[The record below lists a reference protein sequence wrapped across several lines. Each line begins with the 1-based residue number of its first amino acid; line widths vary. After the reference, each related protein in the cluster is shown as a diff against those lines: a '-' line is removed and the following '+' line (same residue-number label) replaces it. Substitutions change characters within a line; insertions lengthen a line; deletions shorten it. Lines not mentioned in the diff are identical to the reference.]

1 MSRQKEKFMLSLK
14 TRANGT
20 SKVKPYN
27 KKQAINAFVKN
38 FKQFESIDWDSENN
52 FVHDLED
59 ITLELKDEGMIVD
72 IRLNKSTSIYVYG
85 TVKPLEYELR
95 ISKPGFRT
103 SLFEWSEIKDTV
115 IRLTEYCYGN
125 YWSVRFW
132 ADGTEILSGCKKEE
146 DFTLGDG
153 ITQFSFRMLITRL

>member
-1 MSRQKEKFMLSLK
+1 MKYLK
-14 TRANGT
+14 
-20 SKVKPYN
+20 K
-27 KKQAINAFVKN
+27 
-38 FKQFESIDWDSENN
+38 FESTDWEYENK
-52 FVHDLED
+52 FVSDLED
-59 ITLELKDEGMIVD
+59 IALELKDEGMIVD

-115 IRLTEYCYGN
+115 IRLTEYCYDN
-125 YWSVRFW
+125 DWSVRFW
-132 ADGTEILSGCKKEE
+132 TDGTEILSGCKKEE
-146 DFTLGDG
+146 DFTIGDG

>member
-1 MSRQKEKFMLSLK
+1 MK
-14 TRANGT
+14 
-20 SKVKPYN
+20 
-27 KKQAINAFVKN
+27 IKN

-72 IRLNKSTSIYVYG
+72 IRLNKSTLIAVYG
-85 TVKPLEYELR
+85 NYGRNQIGGKPSEYEVR

-103 SLFEWSEIKDTV
+103 SLIEWSEIKDTV
-115 IRLTEYCYGN
+115 IRLTEYCYDNG
-125 YWSVRFW
+125 WSVRFW
-132 ADGTEILSGCKKEE
+132 ADGTEFLTGCKKEE
-146 DFTLGDG
+146 DFTIGDG